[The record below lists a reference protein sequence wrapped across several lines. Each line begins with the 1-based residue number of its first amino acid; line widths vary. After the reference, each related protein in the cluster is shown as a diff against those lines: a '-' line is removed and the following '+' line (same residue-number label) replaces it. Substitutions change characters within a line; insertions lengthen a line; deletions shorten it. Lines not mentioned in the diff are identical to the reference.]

1 MLDLIVSQY
10 MKNAAL
16 LFLTVTLI
24 SCDDSDDRNAASK
37 DGTDQVSHVHKSW
50 HSTEGL
56 DFDPVALSSCDM
68 DRVNKLK
75 IGDGLDDVESIVG
88 HTAVPFYD
96 QDDFSILH
104 VSEPA
109 QVDYYWEVALRHGEG
124 QTITD
129 ISFKKITVDSSL

>member
-1 MLDLIVSQY
+1 
-10 MKNAAL
+10 MKIAAL

-24 SCDDSDDRNAASK
+24 SCDHSDDRNVASK
-37 DGTDQVSHVHKSW
+37 GDPDQVSHIHKSW

-56 DFDPVALSSCDM
+56 DFDPVSLPSCNM
-68 DRVNKLK
+68 DRVKRLK
-75 IGDGLDDVESIVG
+75 VGDGLDDVESIVG

-96 QDDFSILH
+96 QNDFSILH
-104 VSEPA
+104 ISEPA

-129 ISFKKITVDSSL
+129 ISFKRITVDSSL